1 MAYSP
6 TLYERETIIRWDDES
21 EEANFYTASPVQ
33 MRKMDRLCAEHPESF
48 RVKREFLTDG
58 EISGKD
64 YTIPKNFVSIRT
76 KTRTVTMTDE
86 QRAAMAERM
95 KALNAARNSF

>member
-6 TLYERETIIRWDDES
+6 SLYERETIIRWDDGS
-21 EEANFYTASPVQ
+21 DEASFYTASPVQ

-48 RVKREFLTDG
+48 RVKHEFLTDG
-58 EISGKD
+58 EVSGKD

-76 KTRTVTMTDE
+76 KPRTVSMTDE
-86 QRAAMAERM
+86 QRAAMSERM
-95 KALNAARNSF
+95 RALNAARN